1 MAENKE
7 KYYEIEQLDEKQ
19 LNGVSGGN
27 FNELSLDR
35 KELSKMGL
43 CNAYD
48 VGSLS
53 DNIKQR
59 NEILGAWKK
68 AGVEVVMS
76 NYGQNQYYIDGEK
89 VTRVSALNYVR
100 KNRRR

>member
-1 MAENKE
+1 
-7 KYYEIEQLDEKQ
+7 
-19 LNGVSGGN
+19 
-27 FNELSLDR
+27 
-35 KELSKMGL
+35 MGL
-43 CNAYD
+43 CSAYD
-48 VGSLS
+48 VGSLT

-89 VTRVSALNYVR
+89 VTRVTALSYVR
-100 KNRRR
+100 KNRRK